1 MALEIKHTFDE
12 NTFRHFINGHG
23 FVLHCHHYMSLT
35 TKLAEDF
42 ADLGAV
48 RVLCEVAEDTIRP
61 VLESYVK
68 EKGIAS
74 PAERLQVG
82 AEYFSFMGLGRMT
95 VTGTATGGEVKLPHS
110 HVDEGWVKKWG
121 KHDKPINHFT
131 RGFVAAMFAVA
142 FDKPARS
149 FTATETAAIVTGAPE
164 SVLSVKAV

>member
-1 MALEIKHTFDE
+1 MALAIKHTFDE
-12 NTFRHFINGHG
+12 NTFRHSINGHG

-48 RVLCEVAEDTIRP
+48 RVLAEVAEDTIRP

-68 EKGIAS
+68 EHGVAA
-74 PAERLQVG
+74 PADRLQVG
-82 AEYFSFMGLGRMT
+82 AEYYSFMGLGTMSAS
-95 VTGTATGGEVKLPHS
+95 GGPTGGEVKLAHS
-110 HVDEGWVKKWG
+110 HVDEGWVQKWG
-121 KHDKPINHFT
+121 KHDKPVNHFT

-149 FTATETAAIVTGAPE
+149 FEVAETASIVMGAPQ
-164 SVLSVKAV
+164 SALSVKAV

>member
-35 TKLAEDF
+35 TKLAED
-42 ADLGAV
+42 
-48 RVLCEVAEDTIRP
+48 TIRP

-68 EKGIAS
+68 EKGITS

-82 AEYFSFMGLGRMT
+82 AEYYSFMGMGKMA
-95 VTGTATGGEVKLPHS
+95 VSGTSAGGEVKLAHS
-110 HVDEGWVKKWG
+110 HVDEGWIAKWG

-149 FTATETAAIVTGAPE
+149 FEVVETAAIVTGAPE

>member
-23 FVLHCHHYMSLT
+23 FVLHCHHYMTLT
-35 TKLAEDF
+35 CKLAEEF

-48 RVLCEVAEDTIRP
+48 RVLAETAEDTIRP

-82 AEYFSFMGLGRMT
+82 AEYYSFMGMGKMAA
-95 VTGTATGGEVKLPHS
+95 TGTATGGEVKLAHS
-110 HVDEGWVKKWG
+110 HVDEGWIAKWG

-149 FTATETAAIVTGAPE
+149 FEAVETAAIVTGAPE
-164 SVLSVKAV
+164 SVLSVKAA